1 MDLSRKVMSDV
12 YVASLFSK
20 RAVSYASGLAQILIK
35 IWIHL
40 PMDLRWGT
48 LIGHQDKRTGI
59 VMANELSLSKLNQ
72 ALDWAYEKAMDGI
85 PGTETAREFAEEYRK
100 NNDSALDAANS
111 LIRWQNT
118 KAATSG
124 FLTGLGGVITLPVT
138 IPANVASVMYVQLR
152 MITAM
157 AYLGGHDPRDDRVK
171 TLVYTCLAGNA
182 AKDILKDVGI
192 VVASK
197 VAMSSINN
205 ISRATIT
212 KINQAV
218 GFRLL
223 TKFGSTGAINLGKAV
238 PLLGGL
244 VGAAFDSVTT
254 NTVGNVARDMFVLN
268 PAPTT
273 TTEARSDVESV

>member
-1 MDLSRKVMSDV
+1 
-12 YVASLFSK
+12 
-20 RAVSYASGLAQILIK
+20 
-35 IWIHL
+35 
-40 PMDLRWGT
+40 
-48 LIGHQDKRTGI
+48 
-59 VMANELSLSKLNQ
+59 MANELSLSKLNQ

-100 NNDSALDAANS
+100 NNDCALDAANS

-254 NTVGNVARDMFVLN
+254 NTVGNVARDIFVLN
-268 PAPTT
+268 PA
-273 TTEARSDVESV
+273 RSTAADAESE